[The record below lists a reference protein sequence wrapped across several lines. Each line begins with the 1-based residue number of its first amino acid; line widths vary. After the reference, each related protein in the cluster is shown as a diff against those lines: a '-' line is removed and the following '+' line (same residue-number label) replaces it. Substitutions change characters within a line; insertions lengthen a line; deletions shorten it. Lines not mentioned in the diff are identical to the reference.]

1 MEDKGVDVEKK
12 TGSSIR
18 LSEISLQ
25 DPKALRDLIP
35 LIGFHRSPGELQH
48 DNQQPSPT
56 FPEKEKVW
64 SLAALPLPLPEVWAL
79 IAIQE
84 TKSRVLRP
92 PDGALIDL
100 RLAIVT
106 SFV

>member
-25 DPKALRDLIP
+25 DPKARRDLIP

-64 SLAALPLPLPEVWAL
+64 SLAALPLQEVWAP
-79 IAIQE
+79 IAIQK
-84 TKSRVLRP
+84 TKRRVLRP
-92 PDGALIDL
+92 PDGALN
-100 RLAIVT
+100 VP
-106 SFV
+106 S